1 MLCMS
6 ETRLSETEM
15 KNINLEGFSLMS
27 CYKRDTMEG
36 GGVAIF
42 VRDSLLS
49 DFEELK
55 LKTQPCDLHFEFC
68 AVENKK
74 SNSVF
79 ICVYRSNNP
88 RSNLMTF
95 LEKLDMLLGEV
106 HTRNIFL
113 MGDFN
118 INILVLSPVTAEFT
132 GILNS
137 FNLVPL
143 INAHTRVTDSSAT
156 CIDNIFTNV
165 CTDTDISRP
174 LNLKSGLSDHH
185 CQLVTIVLSEPPP
198 KIKKFQSRSFTLENK
213 ARFSEKLL
221 DENWA
226 EVYNTHGVNNK
237 LDAFYD
243 KILRIF
249 DSCFQFKTNT
259 VKHHYHKKWITTGIK
274 KSCKIKNQLFR
285 LSRTTDDIVFK
296 DYYKRYTKILRN
308 VIREAKIYDNKKKI
322 KDADPNQ
329 RSRVTWTVLNQ
340 YTGRSKK
347 NNKHI
352 SELQVDG
359 QTVSQPEDLANGLNN
374 FLQTVAKSG
383 EDATSQE
390 KPSQFMPNI
399 VSAELF
405 NLRCTSMGEVVKTV
419 KTLKNTKS
427 TGWDDL
433 PGDHSDDTI
442 NIDNLKITMVEET
455 KFLGVTIN
463 QSLSW
468 KPHINKLV
476 SRLHSAL
483 FAIRSTRFNI
493 DEASALLTYHS
504 LFLSLVTYGIEF
516 WGCDHDLHN
525 ILVLQKKALRI
536 IYKLS
541 YRTSCRTI
549 FKSKG
554 LHTVYGLYIFRLLL
568 LIHKKKDDWYPV
580 KDHRYPTRRKRDLI
594 TPKLTKHNSFFYEG
608 KCFYNALPSALK
620 LEDMNYFRSKV
631 SDLLLEISPYTKE
644 EYFSFLLTL
653 TLFERHTILPKLLAN
668 NAEDYE
674 KKNTIFNRVLD
685 KLGTARRV
693 FSDTLKDTVNCY
705 SLIVSFYGYIHPVT
719 KELITYK
726 EESYERIGRVLMKT
740 FLEYYTITG
749 VIPSTPDQITKEL
762 LKKKKQSQKMKAMR
776 ANREFAKVE
785 KTDRSQFCQPLSKT
799 VLGSFD
805 NEKTGVKLT
814 NKPKFVSNKMRKP
827 FRRRKKSKR
836 LEPEQLQQADNLA
849 TEDGGAS
856 NRKLNIIDINNITLI
871 SPVK

>member
-1 MLCMS
+1 
-6 ETRLSETEM
+6 
-15 KNINLEGFSLMS
+15 
-27 CYKRDTMEG
+27 
-36 GGVAIF
+36 
-42 VRDSLLS
+42 
-49 DFEELK
+49 
-55 LKTQPCDLHFEFC
+55 
-68 AVENKK
+68 
-74 SNSVF
+74 
-79 ICVYRSNNP
+79 
-88 RSNLMTF
+88 MTF

-237 LDAFYD
+237 LDALYD

-433 PGDHSDDTI
+433 PLGLIKHNIVSLAPPLVNIFNASFEEGIFPEKFKISKVCPIYKKGCRSDPKNYRPISLLPVFSKLLEKLVKRRLMSYLQKHAILVYEQFGFKPESSTADAISSFLFNLYQSLSQRRPTIGIFCDLTKAFECLEIGILLKKLEIYGIRGTSLTWFETYLTKRSQYVSITRDEDGETNHYMSNRLEVLSGVPTGSILGPILFLVYINDLVLAFPYLQLTLYADDTSILVSSNDTHALMDECHVAMTLIHGWFHVNHLSLNDKTVFINFSSGDHSDDTI
-442 NIDNLKITMVEET
+442 NIDNLKITRVEEA

-653 TLFERHTILPKLLAN
+653 TL
-668 NAEDYE
+668 
-674 KKNTIFNRVLD
+674 
-685 KLGTARRV
+685 
-693 FSDTLKDTVNCY
+693 
-705 SLIVSFYGYIHPVT
+705 
-719 KELITYK
+719 
-726 EESYERIGRVLMKT
+726 
-740 FLEYYTITG
+740 
-749 VIPSTPDQITKEL
+749 
-762 LKKKKQSQKMKAMR
+762 
-776 ANREFAKVE
+776 
-785 KTDRSQFCQPLSKT
+785 
-799 VLGSFD
+799 
-805 NEKTGVKLT
+805 
-814 NKPKFVSNKMRKP
+814 
-827 FRRRKKSKR
+827 
-836 LEPEQLQQADNLA
+836 
-849 TEDGGAS
+849 
-856 NRKLNIIDINNITLI
+856 
-871 SPVK
+871 

>member
-1 MLCMS
+1 MDTMLAERGKRRHHRNIYSNASISIVYANNNATTISTITYLTIYIDTAVWLLESTDLDPAPSTPTFSRSAGRTIPFFIPYDESHERISSTLTKQRLSPPDVNRGNYANKRFIRKKCSKRMIGSRNTKYSGSISIMHQNIQTLNNKDSLIEVFLSEVLIEHSVEVEMLCMS

-427 TGWDDL
+427 TG
-433 PGDHSDDTI
+433 GDHSDDTI

-653 TLFERHTILPKLLAN
+653 TL
-668 NAEDYE
+668 
-674 KKNTIFNRVLD
+674 
-685 KLGTARRV
+685 
-693 FSDTLKDTVNCY
+693 
-705 SLIVSFYGYIHPVT
+705 
-719 KELITYK
+719 
-726 EESYERIGRVLMKT
+726 
-740 FLEYYTITG
+740 
-749 VIPSTPDQITKEL
+749 
-762 LKKKKQSQKMKAMR
+762 
-776 ANREFAKVE
+776 
-785 KTDRSQFCQPLSKT
+785 
-799 VLGSFD
+799 
-805 NEKTGVKLT
+805 
-814 NKPKFVSNKMRKP
+814 
-827 FRRRKKSKR
+827 
-836 LEPEQLQQADNLA
+836 
-849 TEDGGAS
+849 
-856 NRKLNIIDINNITLI
+856 
-871 SPVK
+871 